1 MKGKKVKKTVA
12 TVLAGIGVFLVAAF
26 AALLLVSGIFTSP
39 QYLEPWQKDYAQKF
53 DDPRLRLAAHGLLA
67 ANGHNMQPWKIR
79 LDDGDPAAFYLYADS
94 ARQTGEVDPPARQM
108 MITQGAF
115 LEYVKIAG
123 EKLGYQTAIE
133 LFPEGGYDEQKLTES
148 MDAKPVAKITL
159 TQGKPQSAPLY
170 DAMFLP
176 DTNRLAYRPDK
187 LTAEQTDGLENVQG
201 GAGISVRIFQDGENM
216 EKLSGLAMEAAAV
229 EAGVARVM
237 KESEVIFRANE
248 AQKNEYRY
256 GFSVEGQGTSGIM
269 GHLMQGLVTIFPSMN
284 SGKAAADV
292 FLQSTKTSVENTPA
306 YLLIVTDGNSRES
319 QVRSGMLYSELILK
333 AHRLGLAMQPLSQA
347 LEEYPE
353 MKEPYGEIHRQYAP
367 GGGTVQMLVRVGQP
381 TKEVPLSMR
390 RDVMD
395 LVTKAEKMDYI
406 LKNGQ

>member
-1 MKGKKVKKTVA
+1 MKGRRVKKTVA
-12 TVLAGIGVFLVAAF
+12 MAIAGIGVLLAAVF

-39 QYLEPWQKDYAQKF
+39 KYLEPWQKDYAQKF
-53 DDPRLRLAAHGLLA
+53 DDPRVRLAAHGLLA

-79 LDDGDPAAFYLYADS
+79 LDDEDPAAFYLYADS
-94 ARQTGEVDPPARQM
+94 ERQTSEVDPPARQM

-123 EKLGYQTAIE
+123 EELGFQAAIE

-148 MDAKPVAKITL
+148 MDAKPAAKITL
-159 TQGKPQSAPLY
+159 TQGTPQSMPLY
-170 DAMFLP
+170 GAMFLP

-187 LTAEQTDGLENVQG
+187 LTDGQVGELEDTQS
-201 GAGISVRIFQDGENM
+201 GAGITVRIFQDLENA
-216 EKLSGLAMEAAAV
+216 EKLGCIAMEAAAV
-229 EAGVARVM
+229 EAGVERVM

-248 AQKNEYRY
+248 YQKSRYRY
-256 GFSVEGQGTSGIM
+256 GFSIEGQGTSGIM
-269 GHLMQGLVTIFPSMN
+269 RHLLQGLVTVFPSTN
-284 SGKAAADV
+284 RGKAAADI

-353 MKEPYGEIHRQYAP
+353 MQGPYGEIHRQYAP
-367 GGGTVQMLVRVGQP
+367 GGGTIQMLVRVGQP
-381 TKEVPLSMR
+381 TKDVPQSMR
-390 RDVMD
+390 RDVTE
-395 LVTKAEKMDYI
+395 LVAGAEK
-406 LKNGQ
+406 

>member
-1 MKGKKVKKTVA
+1 MKGRRVKKTVA
-12 TVLAGIGVFLVAAF
+12 MAIAGIGVLLAAVF

-39 QYLEPWQKDYAQKF
+39 KYLEPWQKDYAQKF
-53 DDPRLRLAAHGLLA
+53 DDPRVRLAAHGLLA

-79 LDDGDPAAFYLYADS
+79 LDDEDPAAFYLYADS
-94 ARQTGEVDPPARQM
+94 ERQTSEVDPPARQM

-123 EKLGYQTAIE
+123 EELGFQAAIE

-148 MDAKPVAKITL
+148 MDAKPAAKITL
-159 TQGKPQSAPLY
+159 TQGTPQSMPLY
-170 DAMFLP
+170 GAMFLP

-187 LTAEQTDGLENVQG
+187 LTDGQVGELEDTQS
-201 GAGISVRIFQDGENM
+201 GAGITVRIFQDLENA
-216 EKLSGLAMEAAAV
+216 EKLGCIAMEAAAV
-229 EAGVARVM
+229 EAGVERVM

-248 AQKNEYRY
+248 YQKNRYRY
-256 GFSVEGQGTSGIM
+256 GFSIEGQGTSGIM
-269 GHLMQGLVTIFPSMN
+269 RHLLQGLVTVFPSTN
-284 SGKAAADV
+284 RGKAAADI

-353 MKEPYGEIHRQYAP
+353 MQGPYGEIHRQYAP
-367 GGGTVQMLVRVGQP
+367 GGGTIQMLVRVGQP
-381 TKEVPLSMR
+381 TKDVPQSMR
-390 RDVMD
+390 RDVTE
-395 LVTKAEKMDYI
+395 LVAGAEK
-406 LKNGQ
+406 